1 MAEGA
6 EPSLK
11 ELFNKAK
18 NQQDD
23 LDSLD
28 PRTATFQNTLKSIT
42 DGLERCRQL
51 IQQLSLFST
60 NEEVEDISTQNL
72 QYAEPC
78 RPSVAISLTNP
89 LLDI

>member
-6 EPSLK
+6 EPSLR
-11 ELFNKAK
+11 ELFNKAQ

-28 PRTATFQNTLKSIT
+28 PRTSSFQNTLKSIT
-42 DGLERCRQL
+42 DSLERCRQL
-51 IQQLSLFST
+51 IQQLSLFSP

-72 QYAEPC
+72 QYAKPWPGC
-78 RPSVAISLTNP
+78 AVFVLTIS
-89 LLDI
+89 